1 MTYSSTES
9 VPNQILFRSC
19 GLVKAIAPSVVIC
32 GVVQLWS
39 PSVSYRWIV
48 NYELAFLNYRFNQ
61 VNQIGTVTE
70 RLIEATKMA
79 MQAGWG
85 FMTRHHR
92 SLIRLICSLQV
103 CWNSG
108 LETIKIKNLV
118 NKCNM
123 FDQNWKCNPYTPF
136 FFINITY
143 YSQ

>member
-123 FDQNWKCNPYTPF
+123 FDQN
-136 FFINITY
+136 
-143 YSQ
+143 